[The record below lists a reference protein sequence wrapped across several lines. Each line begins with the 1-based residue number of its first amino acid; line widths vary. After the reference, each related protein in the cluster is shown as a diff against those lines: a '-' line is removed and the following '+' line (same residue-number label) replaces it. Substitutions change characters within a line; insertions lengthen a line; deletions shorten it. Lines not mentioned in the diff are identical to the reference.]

1 MYQLNEQQHMIQDML
16 RDYMTKEIQPKVEE
30 LEEGKLSSLE
40 LSRKLYGAIGLSEI
54 IRPSLEKLAKKRES
68 NAEEKIDIA
77 HIAADDTGGTGG
89 DPMMLM
95 ILMKEMSRVSPGL
108 ALSFG
113 ATLGLAGM
121 AVLSKGTARQIRE
134 YALPIMTFE
143 KIGSWCLT
151 EPGAGSDAFGSMKSL
166 AVPDGKDGYIIN
178 GTKTF
183 ITNAP
188 DADIFVVYAKL
199 DTGQPSEERPVHAFI
214 LERGMPGLSTG
225 APFNKLG
232 MRDSPT
238 GEVFMDD
245 VRLEKKH
252 LIGEN
257 ERKTGGP
264 ASTKES
270 LGNERSGITA
280 ISWGIIERTYEET
293 VKYAKVRV
301 QFGKP
306 IAKFQAVQLRIA
318 RMYVHLKNVENII
331 YRTAWMQ
338 TNGIR
343 DISFINA
350 SKAYTSTAAVEV
362 INDAIQ
368 IFGGYGYMR
377 EYPVEKLYR
386 DAKLMEIGAGTTDI
400 NMLTCA
406 RSELD
411 LL

>member
-1 MYQLNEQQHMIQDML
+1 MYQLSEQQRMIQDML
-16 RDYMTKEIQPKVEE
+16 RDYMTKEIQPNTDAM
-30 LEEGKLSSLE
+30 EEGTLSSLE

-54 IRPSLEKLAKKRES
+54 IRPSLEKLAKKREK
-68 NAEEKIDIA
+68 NVEERIDIA
-77 HIAADDTGGTGG
+77 DIAADDTGSMGS

-95 ILMKEMSRVSPGL
+95 ILMKEISRISPGM

-121 AVLSKGTARQIRE
+121 AVLSKGTALQIRE
-134 YALPIMTFE
+134 YAIPIMTFE

-166 AVPDGKDGYIIN
+166 AVPDGKGGYIIN

-188 DADIFVVYAKL
+188 EADIFVVYAKL
-199 DTGQPSEERPVHAFI
+199 NTGQPPEERPVHAFI
-214 LERGMPGLSTG
+214 LERGMTGLSTG

-238 GEVFMDD
+238 GEVFMED

-257 ERKTGGP
+257 EKKVSGR

-270 LGNERSGITA
+270 LGNERSGIIA

-306 IAKFQAVQLRIA
+306 IAEFQAVQLKIA
-318 RMYVHLKNVENII
+318 RMYTHLKNVENII
-331 YRTAWMQ
+331 YRTVWMQ
-338 TNGIR
+338 KNNIR
-343 DISFINA
+343 DVSFINA
-350 SKAYTSTAAVEV
+350 SKAYTSMAGVEV
-362 INDAIQ
+362 TNDAIQ
-368 IFGGYGYMR
+368 IFGGYGYMH
-377 EYPVEKLYR
+377 EYPVEKMYR

>member
-1 MYQLNEQQHMIQDML
+1 MYQLSEQQRMIQDML
-16 RDYMTKEIQPKVEE
+16 REYITREIQPHVEA
-30 LEEGKLSSLE
+30 LEEGTLSSLE
-40 LSRKLYGAIGLSEI
+40 LSRKLYNTIGLADI
-54 IRPSLEKLAKKRES
+54 IRPSLEKLAKKREG
-68 NAEEKIDIA
+68 NAEERIDIA
-77 HIAADDTGGTGG
+77 NIAADDTGGMGG

-113 ATLGLAGM
+113 ASLGLAGM
-121 AVLSKGTARQIRE
+121 AMLSKGTARQIRE
-134 YALPIMTFE
+134 YAIPVMTFE

-166 AVPDGKDGYIIN
+166 AVPDGKGGYIIN

-188 DADIFVVYAKL
+188 EADVFVVYAKL
-199 DTGQPSEERPVHAFI
+199 DNGTSPEDRPVHSFI

-225 APFNKLG
+225 APFHKLG

-245 VRLEKKH
+245 VHVEKRH

-257 ERKTGGP
+257 EKKSGGR
-264 ASTKES
+264 AATKES
-270 LGNERSGITA
+270 LGNERSGIAA

-293 VKYAKVRV
+293 VKYAKMRV
-301 QFGKP
+301 QFGRP
-306 IAKFQAVQLRIA
+306 IAEFQAIQLKIA
-318 RMYVHLKNVENII
+318 RMYTHLKNVENII

-338 TNGIR
+338 KKGIR
-343 DISFINA
+343 DVSFINA
-350 SKAYTSTAAVEV
+350 SKAYTSMAGVEV
-362 INDAIQ
+362 TNDAIQ

-406 RSELD
+406 RNELD
-411 LL
+411 LM

>member
-16 RDYMTKEIQPKVEE
+16 RDYMTKEIQPNTDAM
-30 LEEGKLSSLE
+30 EEGTLSSLE

-54 IRPSLEKLAKKRES
+54 IRPSLEKLAKKREK
-68 NAEEKIDIA
+68 NVEERIDIA
-77 HIAADDTGGTGG
+77 DIAADDTGSMGS

-95 ILMKEMSRVSPGL
+95 ILMKEISRISPGM

-121 AVLSKGTARQIRE
+121 AVLSKGTALQIRE
-134 YALPIMTFE
+134 YAIPIMTFE

-166 AVPDGKDGYIIN
+166 AVPDGKGGYIIN

-188 DADIFVVYAKL
+188 EADIFVVYAKL
-199 DTGQPSEERPVHAFI
+199 NTGQPPEERPVHAFI
-214 LERGMPGLSTG
+214 LERGMTGLSTG

-238 GEVFMDD
+238 GEVFMED

-257 ERKTGGP
+257 EKKVSGR

-270 LGNERSGITA
+270 LGNERSGIIA

-306 IAKFQAVQLRIA
+306 IAEFQAVQLKIA
-318 RMYVHLKNVENII
+318 RMYTHLKNVENII
-331 YRTAWMQ
+331 YRTVWMQ
-338 TNGIR
+338 KNNIR
-343 DISFINA
+343 DVSFINA
-350 SKAYTSTAAVEV
+350 SKAYTSMAGVEV
-362 INDAIQ
+362 TNDAIQ
-368 IFGGYGYMR
+368 IFGGYGYMH
-377 EYPVEKLYR
+377 EYPVEKMYR